1 MFADGK
7 GGGREKGENVGD
19 GAAFRWGREGGTLN
33 LCGKTIFCQVMEK
46 GRVSVSCFATANV
59 RYTYPDSVSKV
70 QLEPPGNKEISR
82 SCNNYQGE
90 VEEPLFPQ

>member
-1 MFADGK
+1 
-7 GGGREKGENVGD
+7 
-19 GAAFRWGREGGTLN
+19 
-33 LCGKTIFCQVMEK
+33 MEK
-46 GRVSVSCFATANV
+46 GRVSFSCFATANV

-70 QLEPPGNKEISR
+70 QLESPGNKETSR